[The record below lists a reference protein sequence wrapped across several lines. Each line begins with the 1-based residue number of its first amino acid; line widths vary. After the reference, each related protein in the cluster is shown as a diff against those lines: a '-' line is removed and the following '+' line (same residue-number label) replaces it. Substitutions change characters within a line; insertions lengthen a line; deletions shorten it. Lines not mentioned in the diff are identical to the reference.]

1 MSFEQDQKDFV
12 KTKVKELGSI
22 QATKEL
28 YDQDCEVDRYAN
40 IYADKLYN
48 NAEKFSSNS
57 K

>member
-12 KTKVKELGSI
+12 KKKVKELGSV

-28 YDQDCEVDRYAN
+28 YNQDCEVDKYAN

-48 NAEKFSSNS
+48 EGEKFSSNS

>member
-40 IYADKLYN
+40 IYASKLYN
-48 NAEKFSSNS
+48 KGEKFSSNS